1 MGKKTKIIFKNKVY
15 FGFESLVSFN
25 NKDKKDFFKTT
36 TRSADERF
44 RKWKRKNP
52 RKKINDKDIEKI
64 LIPRRAS
71 SYILYKRK
79 YFTPSKLFNFL
90 KVKKMTFKGFHRN
103 LKNWQNKNEGKN
115 PTNKQIEQ
123 FAIPDLIK
131 TKDGRF
137 IGRTRQ
143 ILESLEKPKI
153 TLPRLTEK
161 VSKFI
166 KNEKKVPTKKQIIE
180 MAKPSIVWLK
190 HNNNPLYLN
199 DEKKLITRKQ
209 FYGLFKFEK
218 IKFGSWIGRMKKF
231 LLKVK
236 KRPTI
241 KEAIFL
247 MKPFG
252 HIDKSHGIIYKFQN
266 KINKKIYIGFTTQT
280 LNNRLRIHRR
290 TTKEKKLNPL
300 GLHHDIKKFGLSK
313 FSIETIAEFENLKE
327 LARAEINFIKKYN
340 SLAPKGYN
348 LNPGGLGVTLKKI
361 PILFRG
367 KKYLN
372 YNAISKDYN
381 IPHAR
386 LAGRLQIGWTLDDAV
401 DYGYLVQRKSR
412 YIKLSPNKTIS
423 ELAREN
429 EKTPN
434 MVFDR
439 LKRGWNLEE
448 SLGLK
453 ERKRSG
459 GGAYAFIIDG
469 KKFFSRIQAAQ
480 YLKISEGTMRYRLK
494 NNKLK
499 NVKQLGKVSFKRKI

>member
-1 MGKKTKIIFKNKVY
+1 M
-15 FGFESLVSFN
+15 
-25 NKDKKDFFKTT
+25 
-36 TRSADERF
+36 
-44 RKWKRKNP
+44 
-52 RKKINDKDIEKI
+52 
-64 LIPRRAS
+64 
-71 SYILYKRK
+71 
-79 YFTPSKLFNFL
+79 
-90 KVKKMTFKGFHRN
+90 
-103 LKNWQNKNEGKN
+103 
-115 PTNKQIEQ
+115 
-123 FAIPDLIK
+123 
-131 TKDGRF
+131 
-137 IGRTRQ
+137 
-143 ILESLEKPKI
+143 
-153 TLPRLTEK
+153 
-161 VSKFI
+161 
-166 KNEKKVPTKKQIIE
+166 
-180 MAKPSIVWLK
+180 
-190 HNNNPLYLN
+190 
-199 DEKKLITRKQ
+199 
-209 FYGLFKFEK
+209 
-218 IKFGSWIGRMKKF
+218 
-231 LLKVK
+231 
-236 KRPTI
+236 
-241 KEAIFL
+241 
-247 MKPFG
+247 
-252 HIDKSHGIIYKFQN
+252 
-266 KINKKIYIGFTTQT
+266 
-280 LNNRLRIHRR
+280 
-290 TTKEKKLNPL
+290 
-300 GLHHDIKKFGLSK
+300 
-313 FSIETIAEFENLKE
+313 
-327 LARAEINFIKKYN
+327 
-340 SLAPKGYN
+340 
-348 LNPGGLGVTLKKI
+348 
-361 PILFRG
+361 FRG